1 MSLIELRQV
10 SKTYGAKKNRTNAVN
25 NISFKIEKGEF
36 LGIMGPSGAGKST
49 LLNMASTLDFPTSG
63 TVLLND
69 VPTTNLKEKELADFR
84 KKQSGFIF
92 QDFSLLENLTVQE
105 NLELPLLATHTR
117 SREIK
122 RRVHEIT
129 KFLLI
134 ENVLQHYPSEISVG
148 QKQRVAAGRAV
159 IKQPEIIFADEP
171 TGSLDSRSA
180 TELLQFMTE
189 VNENQK
195 TTIMMVTHDP
205 FTASYCKRIVFV
217 RDGQIFA
224 EINRADSR
232 QDFFDKI
239 INMQAAIGGGPQR

>member
-1 MSLIELRQV
+1 M
-10 SKTYGAKKNRTNAVN
+10 
-25 NISFKIEKGEF
+25 
-36 LGIMGPSGAGKST
+36 
-49 LLNMASTLDFPTSG
+49 
-63 TVLLND
+63 
-69 VPTTNLKEKELADFR
+69 
-84 KKQSGFIF
+84 
-92 QDFSLLENLTVQE
+92 
-105 NLELPLLATHTR
+105 LATHTR

-129 KFLLI
+129 KLLLI